1 MPVLLRRVGLL
12 TAIAAIV
19 LVGLP
24 ATVSADCNGPV
35 CGEVEQGL
43 DALGVV
49 LLAVV
54 LTVFVAVMGLGG
66 RVVRRGRRS
75 TDE

>member
-1 MPVLLRRVGLL
+1 L

-35 CGEVEQGL
+35 CGEVDQGL

-49 LLAVV
+49 LLVGV
-54 LTVFVAVMGLGG
+54 LTVFVAVMALGG
-66 RVVRRGRRS
+66 RVARGSRRS